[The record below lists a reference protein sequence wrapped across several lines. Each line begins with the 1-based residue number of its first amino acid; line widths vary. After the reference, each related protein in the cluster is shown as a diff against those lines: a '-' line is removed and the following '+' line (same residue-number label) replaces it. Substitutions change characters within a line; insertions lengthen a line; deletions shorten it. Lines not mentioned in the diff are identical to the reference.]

1 MRIEDLLEFEGLTA
15 DQMRR
20 LRYLWAA
27 GRNEG
32 EIEQELG
39 LSGALVTWA
48 IWVRHLPLDR
58 AVEVVSDMTANVVS
72 PFGRNGWEYLRE
84 RGLTPEGV
92 R

>member
-1 MRIEDLLEFEGLTA
+1 MTT
-15 DQMRR
+15 DQMQR
-20 LRYLWAA
+20 LRDLWAA
-27 GRNEG
+27 GRNVG
-32 EIEQELG
+32 EIRAELG

-58 AVEVVSDMTANVVS
+58 ATEVVNDMAANVVS

>member
-1 MRIEDLLEFEGLTA
+1 MTL
-15 DQMRR
+15 DQMQR
-20 LRYLWAA
+20 LRELWAA

-32 EIEQELG
+32 EIEQGLG

-58 AVEVVSDMTANVVS
+58 ATETVNDMAANLVS
-72 PFGRNGWEYLRE
+72 PFGRNGWQYLRE

-92 R
+92 RWTH